1 MMDLMIMRG
10 HMPVRGVV
18 TAEGYATGL
27 TGAQMQPPAIYF
39 DAFFADILLSRF
51 DLFDRAQM
59 LADMTVLTHS
69 LKLRNSGIIR
79 TAPILTAG
87 RSFCRELHEWP
98 PTG

>member
-27 TGAQMQPPAIYF
+27 TGAQMQPPAMDF
-39 DAFFADILLSRF
+39 DAFLTYVLLGGF
-51 DLFDRAQM
+51 DLRDCAEM
-59 LADMTVLTHS
+59 LADMTVLTHF
-69 LKLRNSGIIR
+69 LKLRNSGIILS
-79 TAPILTAG
+79 APILTAG
-87 RSFCRELHEWP
+87 RSFCRELHGWP